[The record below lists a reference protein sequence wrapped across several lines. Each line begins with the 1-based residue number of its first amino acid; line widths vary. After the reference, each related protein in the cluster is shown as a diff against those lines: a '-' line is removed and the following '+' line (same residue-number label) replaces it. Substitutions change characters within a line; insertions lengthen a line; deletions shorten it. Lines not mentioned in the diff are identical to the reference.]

1 MLPNWDGTTSGSISV
16 KFRTNEP
23 DGLLFFS
30 RGQTEHTVSKF
41 NNVISE
47 IRTKSK
53 STYFNTLFLI
63 HIFFIKSNSL
73 TWSLKI

>member
-30 RGQTEHTVSKF
+30 RGQTEHTVSTF
-41 NNVISE
+41 NI
-47 IRTKSK
+47 
-53 STYFNTLFLI
+53 FL
-63 HIFFIKSNSL
+63 
-73 TWSLKI
+73 

>member
-30 RGQTEHTVSKF
+30 RGQTEHTVSKP
-41 NNVISE
+41 NLLLN
-47 IRTKSK
+47 K
-53 STYFNTLFLI
+53 N
-63 HIFFIKSNSL
+63 
-73 TWSLKI
+73 LKISTFGKYTYSLFV

>member
-41 NNVISE
+41 NTVLQKYILSQN
-47 IRTKSK
+47 
-53 STYFNTLFLI
+53 
-63 HIFFIKSNSL
+63 
-73 TWSLKI
+73 

>member
-41 NNVISE
+41 N
-47 IRTKSK
+47 
-53 STYFNTLFLI
+53 
-63 HIFFIKSNSL
+63 IFVSMNER
-73 TWSLKI
+73 KI

>member
-41 NNVISE
+41 NNVKQNYILSQ
-47 IRTKSK
+47 
-53 STYFNTLFLI
+53 N
-63 HIFFIKSNSL
+63 
-73 TWSLKI
+73 

>member
-30 RGQTEHTVSKF
+30 RGQTEHTVSNLLVRKY
-41 NNVISE
+41 
-47 IRTKSK
+47 IRNF
-53 STYFNTLFLI
+53 YYWRVLF
-63 HIFFIKSNSL
+63 FF
-73 TWSLKI
+73 

>member
-30 RGQTEHTVSKF
+30 RGQTEHTVSRYKIDH
-41 NNVISE
+41 VC
-47 IRTKSK
+47 
-53 STYFNTLFLI
+53 TYILYLCKLVLI
-63 HIFFIKSNSL
+63 
-73 TWSLKI
+73 